1 MLPHADVLHVPEF
14 FHDTRRNLLVYRSQ
28 SPFVLQAI
36 PEARQV
42 NGQFI
47 AVPRTLRNSQVL
59 RHFDLPVAPVMTDMT
74 YDWPIEPGWKPLAH
88 QKVMANFQVLHPRC
102 FNLSDPGTMK
112 TLAALWAAD
121 FLMRGFGEDFRA
133 LIVAP
138 LTILEDVW
146 AAALWKNFLGR
157 RSFEILTGSAEK
169 RRALLAKRADFSIIN
184 FDGVG
189 VGAHTRKRFDLDGFS
204 KELAERDDIKLV
216 IVDEASGYSD
226 ASTKRHRLARAIIGK
241 RPYLWQLTGSPTP
254 QAPTDA
260 YGLAKLTNNAH
271 GKSFKTF
278 QQETMFKPNQF
289 SFRWFPRR
297 GGYELAR
304 RLLTPAIR
312 FDIAQVWNGPPMT
325 IQSRT
330 VELTA
335 EQKKLMAELK
345 RDLQVML
352 RSGKKIEVINEGVAR
367 GKFLQISLGA
377 IYDTEHDYH
386 TVDAEPR
393 MREIEAI
400 IDSTI
405 RKIVCFVPLTSVL
418 NIVKKRLSKRWKC
431 EVINGDV
438 PSKERPD
445 VIQRFA
451 TDDSVRIILCDPQTT
466 AHGINEFVVADTVIW
481 VGPTEKAE
489 LWIQGNKRVHRPGQ
503 KHPTTIYQIVSN
515 PLEREIYRRLETNT
529 SMQGVLLEMVRRGEI

>member
-1 MLPHADVLHVPEF
+1 MDFYLDS
-14 FHDTRRNLLVYRSQ
+14 RRNLLIYRSQ

-36 PEARQV
+36 PEAKQV

-47 AVPRTLRNSQVL
+47 AVPRTLRNSQIL
-59 RHFDLPVAPVMTDMT
+59 RHFDYPVAPVMTEAN
-74 YDWPIEPGWKPLAH
+74 YDWPIEPGRRPLEH
-88 QKVMANFQVLHPRC
+88 QRVMANFQVLHPRC

-112 TLAALWAAD
+112 TLATLWAAD
-121 FLMRGFGEDFRA
+121 FLMRGFGKDFRA
-133 LIVAP
+133 LIIGP

-146 AAALWKNFLGR
+146 GQTIWKNFLGR

-169 RRALLAKRADFSIIN
+169 RRTLLAKKADFSIIN

-204 KELAERDDIKLV
+204 KDLAEREDIKLV

-226 ASTKRHRLARAIIGK
+226 ASTKRHRLARVIIGK
-241 RPYLWQLTGSPTP
+241 RPFLWEITGSPTP

-260 YGLAKLTNNAH
+260 YGLAKLMNNAQ

-278 QQETMFKPNQF
+278 QNETMFKPNAF

-304 RLLTPAIR
+304 RLLVPAIR
-312 FDIAQVWNGPPMT
+312 FDIAQVWQGPAMT

-335 EQKKLMAELK
+335 EQKKLMADLK
-345 RDLQVML
+345 RDLQIIVK
-352 RSGKKIEVINEGVAR
+352 SGQQIDVINEGVAR
-367 GKFLQISLGA
+367 SKFLQISLGA
-377 IYDTEHDYH
+377 IYDSDHKYH

-393 MREIEAI
+393 LKEIEAI
-400 IDSTI
+400 IDSTT
-405 RKIVCFVPLTSVL
+405 RKVVIFIPLTSVL
-418 NIVKKRLSKRWKC
+418 NLIKKRLSKRWKV
-431 EVINGDV
+431 ESINGDV

-445 VIQRFA
+445 VIRRFA

-481 VGPTEKAE
+481 AGPTEKAE
-489 LWIQGNKRVHRPGQ
+489 LWIQGNRRVHRPGQ
-503 KHPTTIYQIVSN
+503 KYPTTVYQIISN
-515 PLEREIYRRLETNT
+515 PLEREIYRRLENNT
-529 SMQGVLLEMVRRGEI
+529 SMQGILLEMVQKGEL

>member
-1 MLPHADVLHVPEF
+1 MADF
-14 FHDTRRNLLVYRSQ
+14 FHDAKRNLLIYKSQ

-36 PEARQV
+36 PEAKAI
-42 NGQFI
+42 NGQYI
-47 AVPRTLRNSQVL
+47 AVPRTLRNSQIL
-59 RHFDLPVAPVMTDMT
+59 RHFDYPVAPVMTDAN
-74 YDWPIEPGWKPLAH
+74 YDWPIEPGRKPLAH
-88 QKVMANFQVLHPRC
+88 QRVMANFQVLHPRC

-112 TLAALWAAD
+112 TLSALWAAD
-121 FLMRGFGEDFRA
+121 FLMRGFGKDFRA
-133 LIVAP
+133 LIIGP

-146 AAALWKNFLGR
+146 AQALWKNFLGK

-169 RRALLAKRADFSIIN
+169 RRALLAKKADFSIIN

-204 KELAERDDIKLV
+204 KDLAERKDIKLV

-226 ASTKRHRLARAIIGK
+226 ASTKRHRLAREIIGK
-241 RPYLWQLTGSPTP
+241 RPYLWEITGSPTP

-260 YGLAKLTNNAH
+260 YGLAKLMNNAH

-289 SFRWFPRR
+289 SFRWFPKK
-297 GGYELAR
+297 GGYEAAR
-304 RLLTPAIR
+304 QLLVPAIR
-312 FDIAQVWNGPPMT
+312 FDIAQVWQGPEMT
-325 IQSRT
+325 MQMRS

-335 EQKKLMAELK
+335 EQKQQMATLK
-345 RDLQVML
+345 RDLQIVL
-352 RSGKKIEVINEGVAR
+352 KSGKTIDPVNEGVAR

-377 IYDTEHDYH
+377 IYDDDHTYH

-400 IDSTI
+400 IDSTT
-405 RKIVCFVPLTSVL
+405 RKVVIFIPLTSVL
-418 NIVKKRLSKRWKC
+418 NILKMRLSKRWGC
-431 EVINGDV
+431 ESINGAI
-438 PSKERPD
+438 PAKERPD

-451 TDDSVRIILCDPQTT
+451 NDDKIRVILCDPQTT

-481 VGPTEKAE
+481 AGPTEKAE

-503 KHPTTIYQIVSN
+503 KYPTTIYQIVSN

-529 SMQGVLLEMVRRGEI
+529 SLQGALLQLVRDGAI